1 MIGAALVAALRA
13 ATWAFWVATLRSWN
27 AAALTF
33 LFSSRRSTTSR
44 YDQPNSCEMRCGT
57 QGVSGRSKRSSVR
70 DPEQKEARR
79 SP

>member
-44 YDQPNSCEMRCGT
+44 YDQPNSCEMRCR
-57 QGVSGRSKRSSVR
+57 QYNMRVSLVLAVR
-70 DPEQKEARR
+70 NEWVGNEP
-79 SP
+79 